1 MTNKTSLG
9 GGAHP
14 GHPGGHPG
22 GHPAAAGAAEGR
34 PPAVDF
40 SHCPFLVIWETTRSC
55 GLACR
60 HCRADA
66 ILGRDANELS
76 TDEGKQLLDQVADMG
91 TPIVILSGGDP
102 MNRPDLEELV
112 AHAKGRGLR
121 VGTIPAATESVT
133 RERIV
138 GLAEAGLD
146 QIAFS
151 LDAPTADLHDGFR
164 GTPGAYEITQ
174 TAVGWAHEAS
184 LPVQINT
191 CFAAWNL
198 AYLEEMVEKVSSL
211 GVVFW
216 EVFFLVQTGRAQAMQ
231 GINAEQFEDIFDRLY
246 RLNSE
251 VDFIIKLTEAPHY
264 RRFVTQREEDR
275 ERVRHI
281 VARPRGVAGSI
292 GMSPE
297 AVNSGKGFLFV
308 DHLGEICPSGFLPL
322 SGGNVRSDAIAEVYR
337 NSRLFHELRDSTLL
351 KGKCGQCEFRRMC
364 SGSRARAWA
373 VTGDYLASDPG
384 CSYVPT
390 IKEPDTTGDS
400 LHVGQ

>member
-1 MTNKTSLG
+1 MASETSRG
-9 GGAHP
+9 HSGYPGAHP
-14 GHPGGHPG
+14 GSSGS
-22 GHPAAAGAAEGR
+22 ATGR
-34 PPAVDF
+34 PTAVDF
-40 SHCPFLVIWETTRSC
+40 ARCPFLVIWETTRSC

-66 ILGRDANELS
+66 IFGRDANELS
-76 TDEGKQLLDQVADMG
+76 TDEGKNLLDQVAEMG

-102 MNRPDLEELV
+102 LNRPDLEELV
-112 AHAKGRGLR
+112 AYGKQRGLR
-121 VGTIPAATESVT
+121 VGTIPAATSAVT
-133 RERIV
+133 RERIAA
-138 GLAEAGLD
+138 LAEAGLD

-151 LDAPTADLHDGFR
+151 LDAPTAELHDGFR

-174 TAVGWAHEAS
+174 TAVGWAHEVS

-198 AYLEEMVEKVSSL
+198 AYLDQMIEQISEL

-231 GINAEQFEDIFDRLY
+231 GISAEQFEDIFDRLY
-246 RLNSE
+246 RLNAE

-264 RRFVTQREEDR
+264 RRFVMQREEDR

-322 SGGNVRSDAIAEVYR
+322 SGGNVRRDGVADVYR
-337 NSRLFHELRDSTLL
+337 DSRLFRELRDFSLL
-351 KGKCGQCEFRRMC
+351 KGKCGECEFRRTC

-384 CSYVPT
+384 CSYVPIINERESSGRT
-390 IKEPDTTGDS
+390 
-400 LHVGQ
+400 LHARA